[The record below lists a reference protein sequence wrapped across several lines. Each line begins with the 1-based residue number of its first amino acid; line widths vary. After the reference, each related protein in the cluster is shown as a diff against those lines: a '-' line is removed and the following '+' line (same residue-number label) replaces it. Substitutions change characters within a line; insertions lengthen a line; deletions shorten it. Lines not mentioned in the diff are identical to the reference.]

1 MNNQNQ
7 ELKKA
12 GLKATLPR
20 IKIMEVLASTAIQEE
35 AHFSAEDIYKEL
47 LANGENIGLASV
59 YRVLTQFESAGM
71 VKKHHFEG
79 SHAVYEVI
87 EEHHEHMVD
96 VETGKVLEFQDQE
109 LTEGYKGT
117 VALQAK
123 DGRVWP
129 PLAGSLPLPRLLGA
143 PLAAALQPVLRRRVA
158 HAFAHG
164 PPTRPCGSG
173 RGLHMRLAHAV
184 AHAVAHAGW
193 RVA

>member
-1 MNNQNQ
+1 MNKQNS

-20 IKIMEVLASTAIQEE
+20 IKIMEILESTAIQVE

-47 LANGENIGLASV
+47 LQKGENIGLASV

-96 VETGKVLEFQDQE
+96 LETGKVLEFQDAE
-109 LTEGYKGT
+109 LMDKLNEIAEKSGYQL
-117 VALQAK
+117 VDHNL
-123 DGRVWP
+123 
-129 PLAGSLPLPRLLGA
+129 
-143 PLAAALQPVLRRRVA
+143 VLHVKKK
-158 HAFAHG
+158 
-164 PPTRPCGSG
+164 
-173 RGLHMRLAHAV
+173 
-184 AHAVAHAGW
+184 
-193 RVA
+193 